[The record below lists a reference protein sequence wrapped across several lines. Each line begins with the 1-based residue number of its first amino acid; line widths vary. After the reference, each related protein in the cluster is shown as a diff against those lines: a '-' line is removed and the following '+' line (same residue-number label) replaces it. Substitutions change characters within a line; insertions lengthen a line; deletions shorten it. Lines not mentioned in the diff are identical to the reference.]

1 MTSCMSKYF
10 QLQKYF
16 IKTFCG
22 FLGFSLSKGINV
34 CRDKTVHICI
44 SLNPAK
50 ARLTLGQVVVVV
62 GLLKIKG
69 SLKIQVS
76 LAKIKCEIDK
86 LLPILKSSKQ
96 LLPI

>member
-1 MTSCMSKYF
+1 MHVKILSTPKIF
-10 QLQKYF
+10 HKN
-16 IKTFCG
+16 
-22 FLGFSLSKGINV
+22 FLWVSWIQLSKGINV
-34 CRDKTVHICI
+34 CRGKTVHICI
-44 SLNPAK
+44 PPDPAK
-50 ARLTLGQVVVVV
+50 ARPTLGQVVIVV

-76 LAKIKCEIDK
+76 SAKISCEIDK